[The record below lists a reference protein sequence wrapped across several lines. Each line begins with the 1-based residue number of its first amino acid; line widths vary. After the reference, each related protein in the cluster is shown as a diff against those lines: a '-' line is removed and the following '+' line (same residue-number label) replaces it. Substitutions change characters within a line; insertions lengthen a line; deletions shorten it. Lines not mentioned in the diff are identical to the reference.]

1 MANGRCLHGQG
12 GVLQAQTMVNL
23 QGNEAMD
30 VEWQGKEKTRGRG
43 GNPIHGLGKCWLPIC
58 NRLRTT
64 PGGLEPEVW
73 FRIVHLAQETPCGA
87 PVAAYREQIV
97 ENRPRAKGAFENGNI
112 GSLFRRAPP
121 DQLLGAAPPCRGD
134 PKPPRESKTPRVVKL
149 LRKAVEWENSPGIR
163 RMSKVRP
170 RSHGKKV
177 LPGQGDPDHGI
188 A

>member
-1 MANGRCLHGQG
+1 MAGKGKNPWAG
-12 GVLQAQTMVNL
+12 GVTPST
-23 QGNEAMD
+23 GSE
-30 VEWQGKEKTRGRG
+30 
-43 GNPIHGLGKCWLPIC
+43 KCWLPIC

-97 ENRPRAKGAFENGNI
+97 EIALGPKGAFENGNI

-149 LRKAVEWENSPGIR
+149 LRSTRTVTGVQQAIGVVAPPFRFVEPHTTTGFPIITISCLESISRNGNVALAIEPIE
-163 RMSKVRP
+163 
-170 RSHGKKV
+170 
-177 LPGQGDPDHGI
+177 
-188 A
+188 

>member
-1 MANGRCLHGQG
+1 MAGKGKNPWAG
-12 GVLQAQTMVNL
+12 GVTPST
-23 QGNEAMD
+23 GSE
-30 VEWQGKEKTRGRG
+30 
-43 GNPIHGLGKCWLPIC
+43 KCWLPIC

-97 ENRPRAKGAFENGNI
+97 EIALGPKGAFENGNI

-149 LRKAVEWENSPGIR
+149 LRKAVEWKTLLESG

-177 LPGQGDPDHGI
+177 LPGQG
-188 A
+188 